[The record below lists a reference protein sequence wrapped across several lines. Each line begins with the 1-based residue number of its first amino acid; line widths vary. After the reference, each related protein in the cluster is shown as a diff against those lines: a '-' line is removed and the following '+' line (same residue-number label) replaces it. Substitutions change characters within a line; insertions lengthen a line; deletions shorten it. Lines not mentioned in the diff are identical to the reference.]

1 MAREFDV
8 PYHRLRGRIAD
19 RGPLLN
25 HQTYPKALDEVQE
38 KAVTLWIWWIDA
50 LGISPTP
57 GMVVQCANE
66 ILAQSAKT
74 PPKTPSNLASN
85 LASDLPSNPPR
96 IVSKNWV
103 YRFIDRLPEDLY
115 ITTQKPIEKAR
126 FDAEDVAKI
135 THWFDLLEKEIQK
148 QQIGPQNIYNI
159 DDSGIQI
166 GQNSSQRVVTQHP
179 QRRLR
184 SSDTRQS
191 ITIIEGVAAEGFVI
205 APWFIFNGEG

>member
-1 MAREFDV
+1 
-8 PYHRLRGRIAD
+8 
-19 RGPLLN
+19 
-25 HQTYPKALDEVQE
+25 
-38 KAVTLWIWWIDA
+38 
-50 LGISPTP
+50 
-57 GMVVQCANE
+57 MVVQCANE

-166 GQNSSQRVVTQHP
+166 GQNSHR
-179 QRRLR
+179 
-184 SSDTRQS
+184 
-191 ITIIEGVAAEGFVI
+191 G
-205 APWFIFNGEG
+205 W